1 MEVPS
6 LFGATPSYD
15 IALTTFSP
23 DGRLFQVE
31 YAYEAVRKGA
41 PIIGIRAQ
49 DGVVLAAALRRQQ
62 LQEPSHIDKIFEVD
76 DAIGVAIAGL
86 SADAR
91 TLVRFAR
98 EQAQIH
104 RLTFAEPIPLRSL
117 AKKISDHVQTYTQ
130 YGGVRP
136 FGVSLLLIGVD
147 AVPQLYLTTPIGAF
161 WSYKAHAVGIGSE
174 QMSEALEQR
183 YSSQISVEE
192 SLDLVLKLLKAAGN
206 IPLTPDNVALAYIT
220 TTEKKFTRVDSQVVE
235 ELLKSA

>member
-1 MEVPS
+1 MY
-6 LFGATPSYD
+6 GATPSYD

-31 YAYEAVRKGA
+31 YAYEAVRKGS

-62 LQEPSHIDKIFEVD
+62 LQEPSHVDKIFEVD

-104 RLTFAEPIPLRSL
+104 QLTFGESIPLRSL

-136 FGVSLLLIGVD
+136 FGVSLLLMGVD
-147 AVPQLYLTTPIGAF
+147 TDPQLYLTTPIGAF
-161 WSYKAHAVGIGSE
+161 WSYKAHAVGMDAE
-174 QMSEALEQR
+174 QMNELLEQQ
-183 YSSQISVEE
+183 YSPQISIEE
-192 SLDLVLKLLKAAGN
+192 SLDLLVNLLKAASTTS
-206 IPLTPDNVALAYIT
+206 LTQDNVAFAYIT
-220 TTEKKFTRVDSQVVE
+220 TTEKQFTQVDSQRIA
-235 ELLKSA
+235 ELLKKP